1 MVTVRRLP
9 IESLEKFAGVPFSV
23 ADLKTDLA
31 GYAGLQMKLSRLVRE
46 GVLVRLKR
54 GFFCLGAEYT
64 TKPIELGV
72 IANALYGPSYLS
84 FDSALSLYGLIPER
98 VYTTMSAVIKHAET
112 YLTPFGRFQYY
123 QIPESVW
130 GVGCRIERTK
140 NGSYIMAN
148 PTKALCDML
157 FRKDHLRVT
166 SPKAL
171 REFLEVDIRFDFDY
185 FENPD
190 LDVLHAYATC
200 GRKVGLF
207 RALERMF
214 T

>member
-1 MVTVRRLP
+1 MRRLP
-9 IESLEKFAGVPFSV
+9 IQSLEKYAGVPFSV
-23 ADLKTDLA
+23 ADLKTDLQ
-31 GYAGLQMKLSRLVRE
+31 GYASAGMKLSRLVRE

-72 IANALYGPSYLS
+72 IANALYGPSYVS

-98 VYTTMSAVIKHAET
+98 VYTTMSAVVKHGET
-112 YLTPFGRFQYY
+112 YPTPFGRFQYH

-130 GVGCRIERTK
+130 GVGCRIERTQ
-140 NGSYIMAN
+140 NGAYLMAN

-157 FRKDHLRVT
+157 FRKHSLRVT
-166 SPKAL
+166 SPKSL
-171 REFLEVDIRFDFDY
+171 REFLEEDMRFDFDCLG
-185 FENPD
+185 EPD
-190 LDVLHAYATC
+190 RDVLQAYATC
-200 GRKVGLF
+200 GRKASLF

-214 T
+214 S